1 MAVDISRVV
10 LAAVEAALEAAKPT
24 KKQGLSTGRAL
35 AVGAALT
42 VVGRVAVGPGGRFVR
57 DKVQERLSDGS
68 ESEDAEEEDLD
79 EHEEPEAEVE
89 QDEEPEAQVEQ
100 EEPDAEVEEQE
111 PEAEVEED
119 EKPGALRPS
128 TTRPRPPIFDR
139 PGRRRS
145 PVRPSSRPPRP
156 KGDSDREPKLSAPR
170 RPRRPRAP
178 IGRT

>member
-1 MAVDISRVV
+1 M
-10 LAAVEAALEAAKPT
+10 EAALEAAKPT

-35 AVGAALT
+35 AVGAALA
-42 VVGRVAVGPGGRFVR
+42 VVGRVALGPGGSFVR

-68 ESEDAEEEDLD
+68 ESEDAEDEDLD
-79 EHEEPEAEVE
+79 EDEEPEAELEQDEEPEAEVE
-89 QDEEPEAQVEQ
+89 QDEEPA
-100 EEPDAEVEEQE
+100 
-111 PEAEVEED
+111 
-119 EKPGALRPS
+119 ALGPS

-139 PGRRRS
+139 PGPRRS
-145 PVRPSSRPPRP
+145 PARPSSRPPRP